1 MELHYSQAALR
12 VLSRSWGQSQ
22 LQGCV
27 LKEKDVFSPAP
38 LLPADWNADVK
49 TGAEAVI
56 LLHLACGIHMSQMAM
71 PRKEARSLMAK

>member
-22 LQGCV
+22 LSCV
-27 LKEKDVFSPAP
+27 LKEKDVLPCPSPS
-38 LLPADWNADVK
+38 LADWNADAK

-56 LLHLACGIHMSQMAM
+56 LLHLACGIHMSQMAV